1 VNRLT
6 DRIQAGVT
14 ANYCRD
20 RNSSFES
27 DYLVEK
33 NMGIDVRLPIET
45 LLSLLGL
52 VLAAYGTLADT
63 SRYKQSMGANSSLAW
78 GVVSPVFGLI
88 ILMPDRRG
96 MRVAPQ
102 KSNSHSS
109 EPTVR

>member
-6 DRIQAGVT
+6 ERTQAGVT
-14 ANYCRD
+14 GDYCRD

-27 DYLVEK
+27 DFLVEK

-63 SRYKQSMGANSSLAW
+63 SRYKQSMGANGIPAR
-78 GVVSPVFGLI
+78 GVVLSVFGLI
-88 ILMPDRRG
+88 LRTRDQCG